1 MPDGAPLPVTVVD
14 LSTGGC
20 QIRLDRPLEL
30 PRQFHLRLDRPLELP
45 PQFNQQIRELIYICE
60 RRWAKDLSVGVQF
73 LDLCLRRR
81 PPVAPG
87 ATWSAGVQ
95 SIAAGLRRRFRPI
108 TDRS

>member
-45 PQFNQQIRELIYICE
+45 PQFNRQIRELIYVCE

-73 LDLCLRRR
+73 LDLCLRNR
-81 PPVAPG
+81 G
-87 ATWSAGVQ
+87 
-95 SIAAGLRRRFRPI
+95 GLPASSSRGR
-108 TDRS
+108 